1 LGTIERAP
9 ELARL
14 KQSFSEEPS
23 ILLRRVTTGKPRQRR
38 VEGCPVYLRGDV
50 HIGEFKLS

>member
-23 ILLRRVTTGKPRQRR
+23 ILLRRVTTCKPRQRR